1 MVKQFLQFVAFHA
14 GRLEMLGT
22 IKPLTG
28 PGLLCGQQNRTLS
41 LRITCQ
47 RLISIT
53 WKVPM
58 EALYSSLWGVNS
70 NKCSNRFLSHCKWV
84 SIQLTEWANPCGAV
98 PMWWCYR
105 LSQEL
110 HLHAVG
116 TDCCP
121 LPPCVP
127 MTSFVCMLCL
137 LIRHLE
143 LKHLAFHQACR
154 CCAYQPTVLNTTP
167 GGLCQGTLR
176 GSQRLV
182 LSNAAPS
189 HSLFRSLL
197 SGLPLPA
204 PHLHFLALF
213 SLQSF
218 EVWIYESFPREAL

>member
-105 LSQEL
+105 LNQEL

-154 CCAYQPTVLNTTP
+154 CCAYQPNCLKYHTWRTVSGDTP
-167 GGLCQGTLR
+167 GQSAPGPL
-176 GSQRLV
+176 QRCPKPFFV
-182 LSNAAPS
+182 
-189 HSLFRSLL
+189 
-197 SGLPLPA
+197 
-204 PHLHFLALF
+204 
-213 SLQSF
+213 
-218 EVWIYESFPREAL
+218 